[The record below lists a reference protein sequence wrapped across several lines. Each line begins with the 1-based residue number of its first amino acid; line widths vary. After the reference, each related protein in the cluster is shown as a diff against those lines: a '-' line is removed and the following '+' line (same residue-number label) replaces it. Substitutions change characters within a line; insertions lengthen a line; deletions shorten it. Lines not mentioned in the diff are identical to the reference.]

1 MPPKVFKPKKKRD
14 RGAEALERLRNR
26 WKIENEEGDWDGESE
41 PVITPMLKAVG
52 IGTVIDALRM
62 HDDEDARAFLEAY
75 DGCTETDARL
85 LRIEDIAF
93 AAGVG
98 SLRLA
103 EIAQT
108 ALFLYGQM
116 QTNMLMAAH
125 LPAVVEKS
133 LKLAK
138 TNKGIFDREMMLKAG
153 KILPIAKGAQIA
165 FVNNNNADQP
175 DRAPAAPL
183 WKTPED
189 RLREIHDMTEPK
201 RLPSPAAPP
210 ITIGGHIDNMQAE
223 TVEIL
228 RGE

>member
-1 MPPKVFKPKKKRD
+1 MPPAKFKPKRKRN
-14 RGAEALERLRNR
+14 RAAEALARLKNR
-26 WKIENEEGDWDGESE
+26 WNLEHEDGEWEAESE
-41 PVITPMLKAVG
+41 PVITPMLKA
-52 IGTVIDALRM
+52 IGLPVIIDALRM
-62 HDDEDARAFLEAY
+62 HEDDDARAFLETW
-75 DGCTETDARL
+75 DRCNETDRRL
-85 LRIEDIAF
+85 VRVEDVAF
-93 AAGVG
+93 ASGVG

-103 EIAQT
+103 EISQT

-138 TNKGIFDREMMLKAG
+138 TTKGVFDREMMLKAG

-165 FVNNNNADQP
+165 FVNNNNAEQQEKE
-175 DRAPAAPL
+175 PAAPL

-210 ITIGGHIDNMQAE
+210 ITIGGHIDRMQE
-223 TVEIL
+223 QTVEIL